1 MTYLPSNGVG
11 VPCPRPPSGLE
22 SGSATIRALIA
33 EPTAL
38 TREGLAA
45 ILGREPDIDLIAAT
59 SNGTDTVSAAR
70 ALRPDVALLATAFPA
85 DGGIGSWVC
94 VATAARNAAPEC
106 QCALMSPGWQGR
118 DLERAAAAGVRGFL
132 MCDSSPELII
142 AAVRR
147 LAAGGQM
154 LDPRLSSVTRSP
166 LTARE
171 TDVLRE
177 ASGGATTAEIAS
189 ALCLSDGTVRNYLS
203 RAITKTGARNRIGA
217 LKIAADAGW
226 L

>member
-1 MTYLPSNGVG
+1 VTYIPPNGVG
-11 VPCPRPPSGLE
+11 VSCPRQPSGLE
-22 SGSATIRALIA
+22 PGTSTIRALIA

-45 ILGREPDIDLIAAT
+45 ILGREPDIDLIATT

-70 ALRPDVALLATAFPA
+70 ALRPDVALLATAFPT
-85 DGGIGSWVC
+85 DGGIDNWVC
-94 VATAARNAAPEC
+94 VATAARMAAPEC
-106 QCALMSPGWQGR
+106 QCAIMSPGWQGR
-118 DLERAAAAGVRGFL
+118 DLQRAAAAGVRGFL

-147 LAAGGQM
+147 LAGGGQV
-154 LDPRLSSVTRSP
+154 LDPRLSSVTQSP

-177 ASGGATTAEIAS
+177 ASGGATTAEIAGV
-189 ALCLSDGTVRNYLS
+189 LCLSVGTVRNYLS
-203 RAITKTGARNRIGA
+203 RAISKTGARNRIGA
-217 LKIAADAGW
+217 VKAAADAGW

>member
-1 MTYLPSNGVG
+1 MSAFPAHAS
-11 VPCPRPPSGLE
+11 PRAWSRE
-22 SGSATIRALIA
+22 TRALIA

-70 ALRPDVALLATAFPA
+70 AL
-85 DGGIGSWVC
+85 
-94 VATAARNAAPEC
+94 
-106 QCALMSPGWQGR
+106 LMSPGWQGR

-132 MCDSSPELII
+132 MRDSSPELII

-154 LDPRLSSVTRSP
+154 LDPRLSSVT
-166 LTARE
+166 
-171 TDVLRE
+171 
-177 ASGGATTAEIAS
+177 
-189 ALCLSDGTVRNYLS
+189 S
-203 RAITKTGARNRIGA
+203 RARS
-217 LKIAADAGW
+217 L
-226 L
+226 